1 MEGLSVICAG
11 LGSIDEDDGGNRIG
25 YAKTDYCLDN
35 LKDLLRFLRR
45 DDPQSR
51 SVFKQVCKWNTVSK
65 DLIPIIEHCQDDR
78 NLVLN
83 AVKVLV
89 FLTMPI
95 EASSNDI
102 SQQIEYLWGLKSS
115 ITRSNTI
122 AVVMSLLESPLE
134 NLECEAFTEDD
145 WKLVQLV
152 LTLFRNILAIQDIS
166 LQQKAGESASQFLS
180 LRDRFLELLFNENVM
195 DLILVITQN
204 VGGSSKYFRQD
215 NLLLLEIFHYI
226 FMGQEPELLAKAHL
240 NCSKVDGD
248 TKTSLN
254 GLKSII
260 EEEEEKRKL
269 LRIRKLN
276 RSSQFCGAFTRV
288 TMDGSKTFFKGNP
301 TFTSHDKFLK
311 PQVPRGPLKK
321 IVWDHGSLPS
331 AKDNILEL
339 VHDFVNQFLSGGY
352 NVLMQ
357 SICEDI
363 EKEHHAIQN
372 SDVVVFFQVSQFVTS
387 FQYHKFLISKPNR
400 GMDTS
405 ETFANEYAD
414 STFFKG
420 DICGPIAATMNEA
433 MFLLVVLKWRNA
445 FDGLKETNDY
455 KFLSAAGSLMKNM
468 IRMLDLVLKL
478 SLEDSKEPQT
488 ARILLYKLFY
498 DQTDQGMTHFLLN
511 LIKSFDSHKQPK
523 SDLADLVEMIYIVVQ
538 LMENL
543 QAHGTLRVSRKSR
556 KGRKKRTL
564 SDKNENEGEHGDHG
578 VIQNEIGVSN
588 CGQSVD
594 LNMSQ
599 KESLEN
605 SISDGRQEA
614 VIQIEPEIP
623 VLGTGNLGGSLPHM
637 DVQKAKNTTDDL
649 HYGTDDS
656 SGDEQAAVVD
666 EVDFKVST
674 LVSAFANNHVIQN
687 LCWLLKFYKSNST
700 TTNHYIICILRKI
713 CDDLELS
720 PMLYQLSLLTI
731 FYNILCEQKSCP
743 CKDYENIVCFLT
755 NLVRKMLRKMKSQP
769 LLFVEVLF
777 WKTRGECH
785 YITSQS
791 LLHELGSLKKESGK
805 WGNISRHGEIGS
817 TEGKGW
823 MHRSIADALGED
835 EADVVISHEPVY
847 QKNDDNF
854 SEAEEGVTPISS
866 SKIDGKTNSDN
877 VGHYAEHESE
887 RVSKRK
893 RRLVLSAEVEKNI
906 KDLYE
911 KFKDDRHCS
920 RLIAEALDPDCK
932 VSPVQVS
939 NKLKQLG
946 LKIAPKKRMLQ
957 VDVPLSDSTNQLM
970 EEARAVGEES
980 AHLVCSNN
988 SEGSLVR
995 KSLHTRKRVRAFSKD
1010 QEETIRALY
1019 EQFKGHKRCTYMIA
1033 SALAGDDILTA
1044 AQVSRKLKQ
1053 LGLHVPRRKRAEGN
1067 MHLRDEDLNDFD
1079 TAKAQDSDDETLL
1092 SLRKRSKKENHRL
1105 LREEVPEQNIEGK
1118 LMQSSDDETLSSV
1131 LKKTRRLPPKLDEKH
1146 TSTSN
1151 GRLGIDD
1158 PSGSVVAKDVTKRDG
1173 HTLSDELEVAGIED
1187 DVAFKHVSLDD
1198 NSEDEIMAFSSE
1210 KQLGA
1215 ASANNRDISPHQ
1227 QVADELA
1234 DSGDD
1239 IASSALP
1246 INSTSRRKLRMVIDF
1261 EDDE

>member
-1 MEGLSVICAG
+1 MDMEGLSVICAG

-134 NLECEAFTEDD
+134 NLECWIWQAFSYCYGLKFLWNFFHFRYSVIIVLFMCFWFLTNPMPHSEAFTEDD

-363 EKEHHAIQN
+363 EKEHHQIQN

-523 SDLADLVEMIYIVVQ
+523 RDLDPTNFIILVSDLADLVEMIYIVVQ

-543 QAHGTLRVSRKSR
+543 QAHGTLRVRGLTFDSSSEILQSPLNQVSRKSR

-1079 TAKAQDSDDETLL
+1079 TAK
-1092 SLRKRSKKENHRL
+1092 HR
-1105 LREEVPEQNIEGK
+1105 I
-1118 LMQSSDDETLSSV
+1118 LMM
-1131 LKKTRRLPPKLDEKH
+1131 KH
-1146 TSTSN
+1146 CC
-1151 GRLGIDD
+1151 
-1158 PSGSVVAKDVTKRDG
+1158 
-1173 HTLSDELEVAGIED
+1173 H
-1187 DVAFKHVSLDD
+1187 
-1198 NSEDEIMAFSSE
+1198 
-1210 KQLGA
+1210 
-1215 ASANNRDISPHQ
+1215 
-1227 QVADELA
+1227 
-1234 DSGDD
+1234 
-1239 IASSALP
+1239 
-1246 INSTSRRKLRMVIDF
+1246 
-1261 EDDE
+1261 

>member
-1 MEGLSVICAG
+1 MDMEGLSVICAG

-83 AVKVLV
+83 AVKVFV

-134 NLECEAFTEDD
+134 NWNVSILLCWRNETLYLSGNTEHYLGYTRHLIAAEG
-145 WKLVQLV
+145 WGICQSI
-152 LTLFRNILAIQDIS
+152 FIPERQI
-166 LQQKAGESASQFLS
+166 
-180 LRDRFLELLFNENVM
+180 LELLFNENVM

-523 SDLADLVEMIYIVVQ
+523 RDLDPTNFIILVSDLADLVEMIYIVVQ

-543 QAHGTLRVSRKSR
+543 QAHGTLRVRGLTFDSSSEILQSPLNQVSRKSR

-1044 AQVSRKLKQ
+1044 AQVS
-1053 LGLHVPRRKRAEGN
+1053 P
-1067 MHLRDEDLNDFD
+1067 
-1079 TAKAQDSDDETLL
+1079 
-1092 SLRKRSKKENHRL
+1092 
-1105 LREEVPEQNIEGK
+1105 
-1118 LMQSSDDETLSSV
+1118 
-1131 LKKTRRLPPKLDEKH
+1131 
-1146 TSTSN
+1146 
-1151 GRLGIDD
+1151 
-1158 PSGSVVAKDVTKRDG
+1158 
-1173 HTLSDELEVAGIED
+1173 
-1187 DVAFKHVSLDD
+1187 
-1198 NSEDEIMAFSSE
+1198 
-1210 KQLGA
+1210 
-1215 ASANNRDISPHQ
+1215 
-1227 QVADELA
+1227 
-1234 DSGDD
+1234 
-1239 IASSALP
+1239 
-1246 INSTSRRKLRMVIDF
+1246 
-1261 EDDE
+1261 